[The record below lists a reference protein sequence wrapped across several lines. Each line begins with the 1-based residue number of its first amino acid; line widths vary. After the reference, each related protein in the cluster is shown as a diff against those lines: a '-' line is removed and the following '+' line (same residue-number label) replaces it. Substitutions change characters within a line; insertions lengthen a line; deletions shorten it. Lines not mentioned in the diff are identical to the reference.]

1 VNAGNRGQLAD
12 FLRSRRARL
21 TPADVGLP
29 GDSEP
34 GRRRTPG
41 LRREEVAELSGVG
54 VTWYTWLE
62 QGRKITASPQVVD
75 ALARAL
81 RLSADEHRHLR
92 ELAGLAVAPPASSDD
107 PQARLQ
113 RLVDAAAPNAAS
125 VYDQHFDY
133 LAWNEPYRLI
143 RHDPAGLPAGRRNLL
158 WMMFTDADN
167 RARMTT
173 WDRAARTL
181 LSQFRAVA
189 GRHPG
194 DPRFAELTAALTE
207 ASPQFR
213 DWWAQYPVRY
223 FRPVRI
229 RIRHPQAGRITLELF
244 QLRLEDD
251 PGLVMVTQVP
261 ADPASRDRVAALLAG
276 PSAVSGRRDP
286 AAGAPVLVV
295 VGGLP
300 ATGKSTVASALA
312 RQAGFAFVR
321 VDRIEQ
327 AIVDWAGRGQPLRQP
342 LGPVG
347 YTVAYGVAAEQLGHG
362 VSVVAECVNP
372 LGLTRD
378 AWRDIAAGQGAR
390 LVEVELVCTDRAAH
404 RERARTREVD
414 IPGLRLP
421 DWEQITSREYEPWDR
436 SHLVID
442 TAARTPAEAV
452 AAILA
457 AVPERAGPVSADPG

>member
-1 VNAGNRGQLAD
+1 VSAGNRGQLAD

-92 ELAGLAVAPPASSDD
+92 ELAGLAAAPPASGDD

-125 VYDQHFDY
+125 VYDVHFDY
-133 LAWNEPYRLI
+133 LVWNEPYRRI

-158 WMMFTDADN
+158 WMMFTDAEN

-173 WDRAARTL
+173 WDRAARAL
-181 LSQFRAVA
+181 LSQFRAAA
-189 GRHPG
+189 GRHPD
-194 DPRFAELTAALTE
+194 DPRFAELTTALTE

-223 FRPVRI
+223 FRPARI
-229 RIRHPQAGRITLELF
+229 RVRHPQAGRITLELF

-251 PGLVMVTQVP
+251 PDQLMVMQVP
-261 ADPASRDRVAALLAG
+261 ADPASRDRVAALARPPALPGQHA
-276 PSAVSGRRDP
+276 AV
-286 AAGAPVLVV
+286 AGAPVLVV

-327 AIVDWAGRGQPLRQP
+327 AIIDTAGLRQP

-347 YTVAYGVAAEQLGHG
+347 YTVAYGVAAEQLRHG

-372 LGLTRD
+372 LGVTRD
-378 AWRDIAAGQGAR
+378 AWRDVAAGHGAR
-390 LVEVELVCTDRAAH
+390 LVEVELVCTDQAAH
-404 RERARTREVD
+404 REQAQTREVD

-421 DWEQITSREYEPWDR
+421 DWEQITSREYEPWNR
-436 SHLVID
+436 GHLVID
-442 TAARTPAEAV
+442 TATRTPAEAV

-457 AVPERAGPVSADPG
+457 AIPERPDHVPADPD

>member
-1 VNAGNRGQLAD
+1 MSASNRGQLAD

-34 GRRRTPG
+34 GRGGRPV
-41 LRREEVAELSGVG
+41 RREEVAELSGVG

-113 RLVDAAAPNAAS
+113 RLVDAAAPNVAS
-125 VYDQHFDY
+125 VYDLHFDY
-133 LAWNEPYRLI
+133 LAWRNEPYRLI
-143 RHDPAGLPAGRRNLL
+143 RHDPAGLPAGWRNLL

-173 WDRAARTL
+173 WDRAARVL
-181 LSQFRAVA
+181 LSQFRAAA

-194 DPRFAELTAALTE
+194 DPRFTELTAALTE

-213 DWWAQYPVRY
+213 NWWAQYPVRY
-223 FRPVRI
+223 FRPAED
-229 RIRHPQAGRITLELF
+229 PDQAPASLRITLELF

-251 PGLVMVTQVP
+251 PGLMMVTQVP

-276 PSAVSGRRDP
+276 GPGCARP
-286 AAGAPVLVV
+286 A
-295 VGGLP
+295 
-300 ATGKSTVASALA
+300 
-312 RQAGFAFVR
+312 
-321 VDRIEQ
+321 
-327 AIVDWAGRGQPLRQP
+327 
-342 LGPVG
+342 
-347 YTVAYGVAAEQLGHG
+347 
-362 VSVVAECVNP
+362 
-372 LGLTRD
+372 
-378 AWRDIAAGQGAR
+378 
-390 LVEVELVCTDRAAH
+390 
-404 RERARTREVD
+404 
-414 IPGLRLP
+414 
-421 DWEQITSREYEPWDR
+421 
-436 SHLVID
+436 
-442 TAARTPAEAV
+442 
-452 AAILA
+452 
-457 AVPERAGPVSADPG
+457 